1 MDKFHCN
8 ANCEF
13 EKAQQMDLKLK
24 KNIVEIEVF
33 EIIRMKISD
42 HIISDQKKIVSGNIK
57 FSRKEGSI

>member
-1 MDKFHCN
+1 
-8 ANCEF
+8 
-13 EKAQQMDLKLK
+13 MDLKLK